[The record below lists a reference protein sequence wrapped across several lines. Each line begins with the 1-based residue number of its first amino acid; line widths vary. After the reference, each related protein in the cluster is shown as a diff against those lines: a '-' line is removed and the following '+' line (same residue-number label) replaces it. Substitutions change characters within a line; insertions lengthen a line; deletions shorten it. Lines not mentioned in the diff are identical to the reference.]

1 MEGAKSSVGYIFN
14 ILLSRC
20 TKATKSSL
28 DADYKAVLDALLSDL
43 LTVLGQPEWP
53 SAELYLFLF
62 SKAMVSDFS
71 AVKRVLFLFYIS
83 NTDLRFVG
91 EILGRH

>member
-28 DADYKAVLDALLSDL
+28 DADYKAVLEALVSDL
-43 LTVLGQPEWP
+43 LMVLGQPEWP

-62 SKAMVSDFS
+62 SKAMVSGFS
-71 AVKRVLFLFYIS
+71 VVNKCIIHV
-83 NTDLRFVG
+83 T
-91 EILGRH
+91 